1 MATSKN
7 ETALK
12 ARQTKLNKKSKEEL
26 INIVLKK
33 DKIEKVLNRQVS
45 KLKGENCNSEQLMKT
60 KDIKINK
67 LAADNSHLN
76 LLLKQYNTV
85 IERNK
90 TEIESY
96 KTEIESYKNDVKR
109 LNKESN
115 IIYNVIVGLTILFII
130 SIVMHLVR

>member
-33 DKIEKVLNRQVS
+33 DKIEKVLNSQVS
-45 KLKGENCNSEQLMKT
+45 KLKGENYILEKRVEEQDVK
-60 KDIKINK
+60 
-67 LAADNSHLN
+67 
-76 LLLKQYNTV
+76 LKQ
-85 IERNK
+85 
-90 TEIESY
+90 IESCNAHLTVVAKKNNAAIEY
-96 KTEIESYKNDVKR
+96 NKAEIESYKNDIKR

-115 IIYNVIVGLTILFII
+115 VKYDVIVGLVILFIM
-130 SIVMHLVR
+130 SIVMHLIR

>member
-33 DKIEKVLNRQVS
+33 DKIEKVLNSQVS

-67 LAADNSHLN
+67 LEADNNCLKP
-76 LLLKQYNTV
+76 LLKQYNTV

-90 TEIESY
+90 IEIESY
-96 KTEIESYKNDVKR
+96 KTEIESYRNDVKR
-109 LNKESN
+109 LNKELN
-115 IIYNVIVGLTILFII
+115 ILYNVLIGIGTLFII
-130 SIVMHLVR
+130 SIILHLV